1 VTEDSSISDVH
12 MVVARDTS
20 LGLDTE
26 GIVFKGMNVSG
37 VSTMPWN
44 EVVEV
49 VCSVRPRA

>member
-1 VTEDSSISDVH
+1 VIGDLSISDVH
-12 MVVARDTS
+12 MIGARDTS

-26 GIVFKGMNVSG
+26 GIVFEGMNVSG

-44 EVVEV
+44 EVIEV